1 VARVRIT
8 SAPGGGVRLDLPDE
22 LRELIASLGRQ
33 FEELLHDPDA
43 ADDPGLARLFP
54 PAAIDD
60 PLQTLGFEQLMG
72 QAVRDGKLESAAI
85 LRATAEHR
93 RLSVDEAHAWMRGLN
108 DIRLLI
114 GTRLQ
119 ITDDGD
125 VDALLEDPL
134 LEQAAVI
141 YVALSELVEL
151 LVRAVDPGDPSS

>member
-1 VARVRIT
+1 MARVRIT

-33 FEELLHDPDA
+33 LDELLRDPDA

-85 LRATAEHR
+85 LQATAER
-93 RLSVDEAHAWMRGLN
+93 RQLSVDEAHAWMRGLN

-119 ITDDGD
+119 ITEDGD
-125 VDALLEDPL
+125 VDTLLEDPL
-134 LEQAAVI
+134 LEQAAVV